1 MCEQEGDEDRR
12 EGDDRFLD
20 PPQIDPDEKEK
31 DEDDEHELVGEPRRR
46 KEAEDGVRPRRDRDR
61 DRQDVVDDE
70 RRTRDHPR
78 SLPEELRRDDVPAAA
93 GGERLDDLRVAPRDD
108 EDGEHGGRRDEEG
121 QDGVPPEGEV
131 RLFRAV
137 RGGGDPVRP
146 QPHPGEE
153 GDQGDVVED
162 LRVEEIP
169 GSAEQDPLDP
179 PVTEIRFPSVSSSFR
194 KGSSGPPDG
203 RIIQR
208 FRRQGHPGRTSGTA
222 GRAGC
227 AAPLSGR

>member
-1 MCEQEGDEDRR
+1 MGEQEGDEDRR

-20 PPQIDPDEKEK
+20 PPQVDPDEEEK
-31 DEDDEHELVGEPRRR
+31 DEDDEPELVGEPRPR

-70 RRTRDHPR
+70 RRARDHPR

-108 EDGEHGGRRDEEG
+108 EDGEHRGRRDEESENR
-121 QDGVPPEGEV
+121 VPPEGEV
-131 RLFRAV
+131 RLLRAV
-137 RGGGDPVRP
+137 RGGGDPVGS

-162 LRVEEIP
+162 LRVEQIA
-169 GSAEQDPLDP
+169 GSAQQDPLDALIDGS
-179 PVTEIRFPSVSSSFR
+179 VGHRWCWSPSS
-194 KGSSGPPDG
+194 
-203 RIIQR
+203 
-208 FRRQGHPGRTSGTA
+208 
-222 GRAGC
+222 
-227 AAPLSGR
+227 